1 MINLQLDNNGDIFT
15 RNYGLARISGND
27 QIAQRISTRL
37 KLLLGEWF
45 LDTGAGVPWFDQ
57 ILIKNAN
64 RAIVQ
69 GVLKRAILQTP
80 KVNELIRFD
89 ISEDSVNRKIVVN
102 FAVTVNDGST
112 VESSVEMG

>member
-1 MINLQLDNNGDIFT
+1 MINLQLDDSGDIFT
-15 RNYGLARISGND
+15 RNYGLARTSGND
-27 QIAQRISTRL
+27 QVAQRISTRL

-57 ILIKNAN
+57 ILIKNPN

-80 KVNELIRFD
+80 KVNDLIRFD

-102 FAVTVNDGST
+102 FTVTTNDGST
-112 VESSVEMG
+112 VESNAEMG

>member
-1 MINLQLDNNGDIFT
+1 MINLQLDENGDIFT
-15 RNYGLARISGND
+15 RNYGLAHISGND

-57 ILIKNAN
+57 ILVKNPN

-69 GVLKRAILQTP
+69 GALKRTILQTP
-80 KVNELIRFD
+80 KVNELVEFD
-89 ISEDSVNRKIVVN
+89 IAEDSVNRKIVIH
-102 FAVTVNDGST
+102 FAVTVNDGSV

>member
-1 MINLQLDNNGDIFT
+1 MINLQLDENGDIFI

-27 QIAQRISTRL
+27 KIAQRISTRL

-57 ILIKNAN
+57 ILIKNPN

-69 GVLKRAILQTP
+69 GALKRAILQTP
-80 KVNELIRFD
+80 KVNELLRFD
-89 ISEDSVNRKIVVN
+89 ITEDSVNRKVMVN
-102 FAVTVNDGST
+102 FAVTVNGGSV
-112 VESSVEMG
+112 VESSAEMG

>member
-1 MINLQLDNNGDIFT
+1 MINLQLDENGDIFT

-45 LDTGAGVPWFDQ
+45 LDTGAGIPWFDQ
-57 ILIKNAN
+57 ILIKNPN

-80 KVNELIRFD
+80 KVNELISFD
-89 ISEDSVNRKIVVN
+89 ISEDSINRKIVLK
-102 FAVTVNDGST
+102 FAVTVSDGST
-112 VESSVEMG
+112 IESSVEMG